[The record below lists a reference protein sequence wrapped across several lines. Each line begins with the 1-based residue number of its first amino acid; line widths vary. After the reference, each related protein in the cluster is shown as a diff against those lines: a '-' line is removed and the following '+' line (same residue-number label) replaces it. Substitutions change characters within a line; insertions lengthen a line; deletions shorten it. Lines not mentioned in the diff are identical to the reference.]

1 MRRLVLIGG
10 ILVGLALAGIALV
23 VANLQRILDANR
35 ERIVAEMSA
44 GFGRPVEIGRIA
56 IGLRGGVG
64 IRLEQLHIGDD
75 PAFSRDPFVVA
86 DAAQAAVRVWPLLEG
101 KIEVRRVD
109 VDAPH
114 ITLIRTPEG
123 LNVDSLGR
131 RAAVPKDRS
140 PGAAGAGGG
149 SSGVPA
155 IAVGLLNIRDGVVR
169 FVDRTGAAPV
179 EHTIAPLHLAL
190 SDVSQTTPVRV
201 ELEATLHGELPT
213 RVRLTGAVGPV
224 GEPPFARDVPVET
237 HLAVHGP
244 LLEVGDL
251 VMTGTVR
258 RDDAG
263 RPVASVRVRAAALE
277 ANGVALA
284 NLELDASE
292 QERVATIDRLAVELF
307 GGRVEGRGRVDYRS
321 GDPTVAFEGTA
332 KGLAVEHVLAAG
344 GSPAAARVRGR
355 LDANGSVAATAGDAK
370 VVRQTLTANG
380 HAEIRDGTIREVNL
394 ANGVLTGV
402 TGLGGLVTLVPPR
415 IRDRYPDIFATD
427 DTRFTQLSAD
437 AQIANT
443 RIHMDPFVV
452 SAEDYTIHGTGVVTF
467 DQHVDVTATL
477 SASERLTRDIVGA
490 FKEASVITDS
500 VGRISIPFR
509 VTGTMPNV
517 RPRPDEEFVSRV
529 VRKVFS
535 ADGVERL
542 LGGGSDGKSGDKKGS
557 TVDRLKRS
565 LDKLFR

>member
-1 MRRLVLIGG
+1 MRRLVLIGA
-10 ILVGLALAGIALV
+10 ILVGLALAAVALV
-23 VANLQRILDANR
+23 VANLQRIVDANR

-44 GFGRPVEIGRIA
+44 GFGRPVEVGRVTV
-56 IGLRGGVG
+56 GLRGGVG
-64 IRLEQLHIGDD
+64 VRLEQLRIADD
-75 PAFSRDPFVVA
+75 PAFSKDPFVVA
-86 DAAQAAVRVWPLLEG
+86 DAVHAMVRVWPLLEG
-101 KIEVRRVD
+101 RVEVRRVN

-131 RAAVPKDRS
+131 RAATPKDPS
-140 PGAAGAGGG
+140 PGAGGAGGG
-149 SSGVPA
+149 ASGVPA

-169 FVDRTGAAPV
+169 FVDRSGAAPV

-190 SDVSQTTPVRV
+190 SDVGQTTPVRV
-201 ELEATLHGELPT
+201 ELEATLQGEPAT
-213 RVRLTGAVGPV
+213 RVRLTGEVGPV

-244 LLEVGDL
+244 LLEVADL
-251 VMTGTVR
+251 LTTGTVR

-277 ANGVALA
+277 ANGVALG

-292 QERVATIDRLAVELF
+292 QERVATIERLAVQLF
-307 GGRVEGRGRVDYRS
+307 GGAVEGHGRIDYRS
-321 GDPTVAFEGTA
+321 GAPTVALEGTA
-332 KGLAVEHVLAAG
+332 KGLAVEQLLAAG

-355 LDANGSVAATAGDAK
+355 LDANGSVAATAGDAR
-370 VVRQTLTANG
+370 VVRQTFTADG
-380 HAEIRDGTIREVNL
+380 HAEIRNGTIRELNL
-394 ANGVLTGV
+394 ADGVLTGV
-402 TGLGGLVTLVPPR
+402 TGMGGLVTLVPPR

-437 AQIANT
+437 AQIASA

-452 SAEDYTIHGTGVVTF
+452 SAEDYTIRGKGVVTF
-467 DQHVDVTATL
+467 DQHVDATATL
-477 SASERLTRDIVGA
+477 SASERLTRDIIGA
-490 FKEASVITDS
+490 FKEASLITDDA
-500 VGRISIPFR
+500 GRIAIPFR

-517 RPRPDEEFVSRV
+517 RPRPDEEFVGRV
-529 VRKVFS
+529 VRKVFT
-535 ADGVERL
+535 ADSVEHL
-542 LGGGSDGKSGDKKGS
+542 LGGGGDGKSGDKKGS
-557 TVDRLKRS
+557 TVDRLKRG